1 MKHLLALAFI
11 STCLFSFG
19 QSNMFWNNYANFNPA
34 MSGFEYKQHANA
46 TYVDYWPA
54 LSGNYKSVYANYGMR
69 LADKHGVG
77 ITYNGD
83 VMHAVRE
90 NKVLLNYNYQF
101 ILKNAHKVSIGT
113 GLGMGQTTVDYDK
126 LIYGDSIVNPSSA
139 KAFQLNVGLAYNWKN
154 LFVGISAT
162 NLTPPEQNL
171 LLSYSSPRTSYCFH
185 AQYVVQIAEKLQLTP
200 RVLYLYEDGFQR
212 FQSNLTLSYLEKFAL
227 GISSEGRNNFGVNVG
242 WDIQRKFR
250 IAYSFNQT
258 FSKLNNSVSGGI
270 HEFSLGYLL
279 KN

>member
-1 MKHLLALAFI
+1 
-11 STCLFSFG
+11 
-19 QSNMFWNNYANFNPA
+19 MFWNNYANFNPA

-69 LADKHGVG
+69 LAEKHGVG

-83 VMHAVRE
+83 VMHAIRE
-90 NKVLLNYNYQF
+90 NKFLLNYNYQF
-101 ILKNAHKVSIGT
+101 TLKNAHKVSLGT

-171 LLSYSSPRTSYCFH
+171 LLSYSSPRTSYFFH

-212 FQSNLTLSYLEKFAL
+212 LQSNLTLSYLEKFAL

-258 FSKLNNSVSGGI
+258 FSKLNSSVSGGI